1 MAHPAELNWQRL
13 PLTGADN
20 VRDLGGYPVGLRQTK
35 WHAFLR
41 AGALQHVTDEDCEFL
56 HRYGVRMV
64 IDLRSEKE
72 VEAAPD
78 RACGESDI
86 AYIHA
91 ELGGEDLSDPKLV
104 ERMVQEHGGALP
116 RAKELYAS
124 MLENTQALRIIF
136 RTISQ
141 APDDACILIHCSA
154 GKDRT
159 GVISML
165 LLMLVGVSREDCVAD
180 YMRSYPDLFAADGVH
195 EEWTKLAPAVQ
206 QACIDMSARM
216 GSFVYDWVSENGG
229 VRKYLEDGCGIPAAE
244 LDRIAARLI

>member
-41 AGALQHVTDEDCEFL
+41 AGKLENVTDEDCEFL

-64 IDLRSEKE
+64 IDLRSKTE

-78 RACGESDI
+78 RVCTENDI
-86 AYIHA
+86 AYIHT
-91 ELGGEDLSDPKLV
+91 ELGSEDLADPAKITML
-104 ERMVQEHGGALP
+104 EKKCKDGTFNAEDFYLP
-116 RAKELYAS
+116 
-124 MLENTQALRIIF
+124 MLENTQALRTVF
-136 RTISQ
+136 RTIAQ

-165 LLMLVGVSREDCVAD
+165 LLMLAGVSREDCVAD